1 MTGSYVQRGENLDYT
16 NSTDADIPANTL
28 LFIGVIAALAAA
40 TIPAGETGAA
50 VTMGVYEFDKDTN
63 AIDAGAAVY
72 YDTENDVLTASADN
86 GESGDDKVEYSKV
99 GVSVAEAAA
108 SAGTVFVRLNG

>member
-1 MTGSYVQRGENLDYT
+1 MTGSYVQRGENLDYA
-16 NSTDADIPANTL
+16 NSTDAAIPANTL

-50 VTMGVYEFDKDTN
+50 VTTGVYEFEKDSA

-72 YDTENDVLTASADN
+72 YNAEDDVLTASADN
-86 GESGDDKVEYSKV
+86 GESGADKVEYAKV
-99 GVSVAEAAA
+99 GVSVAAAA
-108 SAGTVFVRLNG
+108 AAADTVLVRLNG